1 MAEKIGLPIRKLLK
15 DTSLYLIMDQTKTR
29 ELLLT

>member
-1 MAEKIGLPIRKLLK
+1 MAENIGLPIRKLVK
-15 DTSLYLIMDQTKTR
+15 DTSLYSIIGQTKTR